1 MLRSV
6 VLTCCLAAMPAVG
19 LAQLAPEIGY
29 VHPAG
34 ARSGTTVDLVLGGYD
49 WTPDMQILVHDP
61 RVKLELTG
69 APSGVLVPEPPYW
82 FGLKARGYA
91 WPLPREFPA
100 RLTVPADVAPGLVLF
115 QVANANGISPVGAL
129 QIGATPEIVEA
140 MPENGPQV
148 LPALPVTVSGQIKKI
163 EEIDRYQFRVGKTGP
178 VTIELTARQFK
189 SPLHAMIKVVDSK
202 GRVLV
207 DFADTA
213 GRDFVQT
220 FAAQVDETY
229 VLSVHDLDYAGDRSY
244 VYRLSL
250 SEGPRVVA
258 AYPAAGKRGE
268 TRRVEFVLDQGHA
281 IASVTQDIAFPL
293 EPSNAPL
300 THLPFAVTFRGEAA
314 AKGGAPAGKGKP
326 AKNAKVVATVGSN
339 ERASTL
345 SLSDFTEHLESELM
359 DGKLDMPGA
368 VTGFIETRFGSD
380 RYQATF
386 KKGEKWVIRAEARAI
401 GSSLDLDLAV
411 LNADGKQVA
420 QIEDTPGTTD
430 SELEFAAAADGTY
443 QIVLTDRSGASG
455 SKAANYRL
463 VLEPVE
469 EDFAISLPPL
479 QTIVVGA
486 TSKVP
491 LKATRIGGFN
501 GPLSLQVSGLPAGV
515 TVPADLVIAEKKTDL
530 SLDLTAAADAA
541 TTAVMV
547 EVSAKATLNGQE
559 VTRSLGKF
567 ALATILKPRIKIVPD
582 GLDDVRKV
590 HRGSTYLAPLT
601 IERLDGF
608 QGEIVLEMT
617 AKQQRH
623 RQGLA
628 SGEYVVKADASRV
641 DYPIFVPEWMETTK
655 TSRMILNG
663 AVKVPDPKGNVRTLL
678 QRQELRIGILPEGAL
693 LKLSHAAHEPVLKPG
708 DELRV
713 PLTISRADSLKDP
726 VRLSLPSSEPGN
738 RAFTAEPVVLAPDR
752 KDVEL
757 IIRLAPDVSVSGERT
772 IVIRAESMKDG
783 LPVISET
790 AVLVMIRASR

>member
-6 VLTCCLAAMPAVG
+6 VLSCCFAATPAVV

-34 ARSGTTVDLVLGGYD
+34 AKAGTTIDLVLGGYD

-129 QIGATPEIVEA
+129 HIGAAPEVVEA
-140 MPENGPQV
+140 MPENSPQV

-178 VTIELTARQFK
+178 VTIELTARQLK
-189 SPLHAMIKVVDSK
+189 SPLHAMIKVSDSQ

-229 VLSVHDLDYAGDRSY
+229 VLSIHDLDYAGDRSY

-268 TRRVEFVLDQGHA
+268 TRRVEFVLDHGHKVE
-281 IASVTQDIAFPL
+281 SVVQDIAFPL
-293 EPSNAPL
+293 EPTQTPL
-300 THLPFAVTFRGEAA
+300 TNLPFAVTFRGEAA

-326 AKNAKVVATVGSN
+326 AKNAKAVATIGAN
-339 ERASTL
+339 ERASAL
-345 SLSDFTEHLESELM
+345 SLSDFNERLETELT
-359 DGKLDMPGA
+359 DGKLDVPGA
-368 VTGFIETRFGSD
+368 VTGFLETRFGSD

-401 GSSLDLDLAV
+401 GSPLDLDLAI

-430 SELEFAAAADGTY
+430 SELEFVAAADGNY
-443 QIVLTDRSGASG
+443 QIVLTDRAGASG

-469 EDFAISLPPL
+469 EDFAITLPPL

-491 LKATRIGGFN
+491 LKATRIGGFS
-501 GPLSLQVSGLPAGV
+501 GPLSLQLSGLPPGV
-515 TVPADLVIAEKKTDL
+515 SVPADLIITEKKVDL
-530 SLDLTAAADAA
+530 SLDLTAAVDAP
-541 TTAVMV
+541 TTAAMV
-547 EVSAKATLNGQE
+547 EVSAKASLNGQE

-628 SGEYVVKADASRV
+628 SGEYVVKADAARV

-663 AVKVPDPKGNVRTLL
+663 AVKVPDPQGHVRTLL

-693 LKLSHAAHEPVLKPG
+693 LKLSHAVDEPVLKPG
-708 DELRV
+708 DELHI
-713 PLTISRADSLKDP
+713 PLTISRAESLKEP
-726 VRLSLPSSEPGN
+726 VRLSLPANESGN
-738 RAFTAEPVVLAPDR
+738 RVFSAEPIVLTPDR
-752 KDVEL
+752 RDAVFVV
-757 IIRLAPDVSVSGERT
+757 RLTADASLSGERT
-772 IVIRAESMKDG
+772 LVIRAESTKDG

-790 AVLVMIRASR
+790 AVLVMIRSIR